1 MRLLLVTNT
10 ADGIF
15 QSSVSRGA
23 AEVLARR
30 KLTLEVLEAPVDR
43 RELESAAGVLV
54 LANVL
59 PALLLKE
66 LHGSGVALTL
76 VSHSLPG
83 TRLPTVMHDNHQGM
97 TQLLDYLFDELSCSR
112 PLLLGGDDSQL
123 DAVERE
129 QAFRDN
135 LMRRG
140 LDPGRHDVVNGAF
153 EPVVAAAR
161 LEEYLESGP
170 DFDCIA
176 SADYLMALAALP
188 VLRAAGRPALPVVG
202 FGDGPEAEQAG
213 LTTVAADVVELGR
226 RAARQLLGQ
235 LRGTAPGRPI
245 SGRTL
250 LATQLVRRQARPA
263 AKYSVVGGGSQGTDS
278 Q

>member
-1 MRLLLVTNT
+1 MRLVLTTNI

-23 AEVLARR
+23 AEVLAKR
-30 KLTLEVLEAPVDR
+30 KIKLEVLEAPVAKRD
-43 RELESAAGVLV
+43 LESADGALV

-59 PALLLKE
+59 PAGLLQE
-66 LHGSGVALTL
+66 LHADGVALTL
-76 VSHSLPG
+76 VSHSLPDSL
-83 TRLPTVMHDNHQGM
+83 LPTVMHDNHQGM
-97 TQLLDYLFDELSCSR
+97 SQLLDYLFDELGCSK

-123 DAVERE
+123 DSVERE

-140 LDPGRHDVVNGAF
+140 LDPDRHDVVNGAF
-153 EPVVAAAR
+153 EPETAATR
-161 LEEYLESGP
+161 LADYLQTAS

-188 VLRAAGRPALPVVG
+188 VLAAAGRAGLPVVG
-202 FGDGPEAEQAG
+202 FGDGPEAERAG

-235 LRGTAPGRPI
+235 LPGAAPGRPI

-250 LATQLVRRQARPA
+250 LATQLVPRQA
-263 AKYSVVGGGSQGTDS
+263 
-278 Q
+278 